1 MHQAVGLTPSIIE
14 AHRAWCHILA
24 IRTLRKWRQK
34 EQKFTTT
41 LYYIV
46 SLRPVSAT
54 KDPAC
59 LKGKKERRKE
69 ESKDGRKEEGR
80 KGKRKKEEKTKK
92 RFDELIHTYILW

>member
-54 KDPAC
+54 EDPAC
-59 LKGKKERRKE
+59 LKGKKRK
-69 ESKDGRKEEGR
+69 KKGRKKEG
-80 KGKRKKEEKTKK
+80 KKKKEEEKTKK
-92 RFDELIHTYILW
+92 KIQ